1 MKSTYRLPYLS
12 LRWTNLSKNWIL
24 WIVLSTL
31 LADYPFISKSAPQR
45 EQTDES
51 RIKMQENRPGN
62 SKFKGSFQ
70 VEFSLCSAQRLTT
83 IALDRENTWHQQK
96 RAQGELADQ
105 GSSLRIETDDPLL
118 FDRLSDFYLHGS
130 MCLPWSPLFC
140 WYLRTLAP
148 RLLMS
153 FLRLLSDVKNY

>member
-1 MKSTYRLPYLS
+1 
-12 LRWTNLSKNWIL
+12 
-24 WIVLSTL
+24 
-31 LADYPFISKSAPQR
+31 
-45 EQTDES
+45 
-51 RIKMQENRPGN
+51 MQENRPGN

-130 MCLPWSPLFC
+130 MCLP
-140 WYLRTLAP
+140 
-148 RLLMS
+148 
-153 FLRLLSDVKNY
+153 